1 MPEIIDF
8 RVTLPPREYS
18 DPSGDGDERFSDS
31 SYLSNYNRIYT
42 RERGGGSD
50 AQAMIAAIGEA
61 GIDRAVLQAEWGAG
75 DYRAM
80 NDAVHR
86 IVAGH
91 PDMLTGYVTVNPATG
106 DNMAKVVEQE
116 VRERG
121 AKGVNLQP
129 FSYKILAH
137 DKRFY
142 PLYAKCQELGVPVT
156 IHSSINFSNDR
167 SIEFGRPLY
176 LCEIACDFP
185 DLTIVANHGG
195 WPWVNELVA
204 IAWKHANVYI
214 EIGAVAPKYIGT
226 PGTGWETLMQYGNS
240 SLLSDRVLFATDNM
254 IPYQRAVQELQDLPL
269 KDHIKEG
276 WLGEN
281 AARLLSQVEDR
292 LAVV

>member
-8 RVTLPPREYS
+8 RVTLPAREWT
-18 DPSGDGDERFSDS
+18 DPSADGDERFSDRE
-31 SYLSNYNRIYT
+31 YLANYNRIYT
-42 RERGGGSD
+42 RERGGGRD
-50 AQAMIAAIGEA
+50 AADMVAAFREA
-61 GIDRAVLQAEWGAG
+61 GIDRAVLQAEWAAG

-86 IVAGH
+86 IVAGY
-91 PDMLTGYVTVNPATG
+91 PDVLTGYVTVNPATG
-106 DNMAKVVEQE
+106 DNMAAAVEQE

-129 FSYKILAH
+129 FSYRVMAN

-156 IHSSINFSNDR
+156 VHSSINFSNDR
-167 SIEFGRPLY
+167 SIAYGRPIVLD
-176 LCEIACDFP
+176 EIACDFP

-204 IAWKHANVYI
+204 VAWKHANVYI
-214 EIGAVAPKYIGT
+214 EIGAVAPKYIGA
-226 PGTGWETLMQYGNS
+226 PGAGWETLLHYGNT

-254 IPYQRAVQELQDLPL
+254 IPYQRAVQELQELPL
-269 KDHIKEG
+269 KDHVKEG
-276 WLGEN
+276 WLGAN
-281 AARLLSQVEDR
+281 AARLLSEVEDR
-292 LAVV
+292 LAAI

>member
-8 RVTLPPREYS
+8 RVTLPAREWT
-18 DPSGDGDERFSDS
+18 DPSSDGDERFSDRE
-31 SYLSNYNRIYT
+31 YLANYNRIYT
-42 RERGGGSD
+42 RERGGGRD
-50 AQAMIAAIGEA
+50 AADMVAAFREA
-61 GIDRAVLQAEWGAG
+61 GIDRAVLQAEWAAG

-86 IVAGH
+86 IVGEH
-91 PDMLTGYVTVNPATG
+91 PSELTGYVTVNPDAG
-106 DNMAKVVEQE
+106 DNMAAVVEQE

-129 FSYKILAH
+129 FSYRVMAN

-167 SIEFGRPLY
+167 SIAYGRPIVLD
-176 LCEIACDFP
+176 EIACDFP

-204 IAWKHANVYI
+204 VAWKHANVYI

-226 PGTGWETLMQYGNS
+226 PGTGWETLLHYGNT

-254 IPYQRAVQELQDLPL
+254 IPYQRAVQELQELPL
-269 KDHIKEG
+269 KDHVKEG

-281 AARLLSQVEDR
+281 AARLLSEVEDL
-292 LAVV
+292 LAAL

>member
-8 RVTLPPREYS
+8 RVTLPAREWT
-18 DPSGDGDERFSDS
+18 DPSADGDERFSDRE
-31 SYLSNYNRIYT
+31 YLANYNRIYT
-42 RERGGGSD
+42 RERGGGRD
-50 AQAMIAAIGEA
+50 AADMVAAFREA
-61 GIDRAVLQAEWGAG
+61 GIDRAVLQAEWAAG

-86 IVAGH
+86 IVAGY
-91 PDMLTGYVTVNPATG
+91 PDVLTGYVTVNPDAG
-106 DNMAKVVEQE
+106 DNMAAVVEHE

-129 FSYKILAH
+129 FSYRVMAN

-156 IHSSINFSNDR
+156 VHSSINFSNDR
-167 SIEFGRPLY
+167 SIAYGRPIVLD
-176 LCEIACDFP
+176 EIACDFP

-204 IAWKHANVYI
+204 VAWKHANVYI

-226 PGTGWETLMQYGNS
+226 PGTGWETLLHYGNT

-269 KDHIKEG
+269 KDHVKEA

-281 AARLLSQVEDR
+281 AARLLAQVEDR
-292 LAVV
+292 LARL